1 MPTTDATLALG
12 IIGAGIMGERLLGA
26 IHGAPDA
33 PVRVAAIWDPAP
45 EALARIG
52 AAFPAVP
59 RVADAAAVVAAG
71 ACVYVAS
78 PPASHLGHARAA
90 LAAGRSVFCEKPL
103 AIDLTEAR
111 AFVAEAGS
119 AGAVNF
125 PFASSP
131 GVATLERWIGA
142 GVVGTPR
149 RLAIAVEF
157 ARWPRP
163 WQADAARWLDARA
176 EGGFTREVVS
186 HFLFLARRL
195 LGPLSGIRGRVDLPE
210 AGRSERAI
218 AVTLTAGAVPVT
230 LTGRVGGTEADDHN
244 TWTLE
249 GDAGAVRLRDWA
261 IAERRAPDGRFA
273 PEPDAIPNARL
284 RPITLRR
291 QLAGVVR
298 MARGEPHALATFAE
312 ALDVQEAVETILAL

>member
-1 MPTTDATLALG
+1 MPATDATLALG

-26 IHGAPDA
+26 IHGAKDS
-33 PVRVAAIWDPAP
+33 PVRVAAIWDPSP

-52 AAFPAVP
+52 AAFPGVP
-59 RVADAAAVVAAG
+59 RVADAAAVVAAST
-71 ACVYVAS
+71 CLYVAS
-78 PPASHLGHARAA
+78 PPASHLGYARAA

-103 AIDLTEAR
+103 AIDLAEAR
-111 AFVAEAGS
+111 AFVAEAGA

-131 GVATLERWIGA
+131 GVAALQRWIAEGA
-142 GVVGTPR
+142 VGTPQ

-195 LGPLSGIRGRVDLPE
+195 LGPLAGIGGRVDFPE
-210 AGRSERAI
+210 PGRSERGI
-218 AVTLTAGAVPVT
+218 TVTLTAGGIPVT
-230 LTGRVGGTEADDHN
+230 LTGRVGVTDKDDHN

-261 IAERRAPDGRFA
+261 IAERRGADGRFEPA
-273 PEPDAIPNARL
+273 PDAIPNEKL

-291 QLAGVVR
+291 QLDGVVR
-298 MARGEPHALATFAE
+298 MARGEPHHLATLAE
-312 ALDVQEAVETILAL
+312 ALAVQEAVEAILAL